1 MTYDEKHKGVL
12 YKEFFEREY
21 VPSCR
26 YALSLLGDAHEAED
40 AVQEVFVK
48 LWEQKPELLGTDGIK
63 YYLLTSVRNKC
74 ISILRTRKGRTVVFA
89 EHAPEHPEEHVT
101 ETQHR
106 EHVNAQEK
114 KLEDALNQLPPACK
128 DVFLLVKLHGL
139 SYRQAADQ
147 LAISIKTVENQMGKA
162 LRIFR
167 DYAQKVSMVAYLL
180 TLLKPGL

>member
-1 MTYDEKHKGVL
+1 MTYDEKHKSAL

-26 YALSLLGDAHEAED
+26 YAVSLLGDAHEAED

-48 LWEQKPELLGTDGIK
+48 LWEQKPELLGTEGIK

-74 ISILRTRKGRTVVFA
+74 ISILRTRKSRTVVFA
-89 EHAPEHPEEHVT
+89 EHAPEQPEEHIT
-101 ETQHR
+101 ERQHR
-106 EHVNAQEK
+106 ENISDQHSRLQ
-114 KLEDALNQLPPACK
+114 LALSQLPPACK

-147 LAISIKTVENQMGKA
+147 LEISIKTVENQMGKA

-167 DYAQKVSMVAYLL
+167 EYAQKVSMVAYLL